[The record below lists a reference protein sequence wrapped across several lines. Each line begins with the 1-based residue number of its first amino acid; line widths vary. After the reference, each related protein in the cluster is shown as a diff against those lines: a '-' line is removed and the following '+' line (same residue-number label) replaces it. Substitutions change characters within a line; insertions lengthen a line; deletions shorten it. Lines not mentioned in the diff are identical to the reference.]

1 MSSNASKEPAYLKQ
15 ELKEEDVSKL
25 LKIIETVQK
34 DNMAF
39 DFLEPVDYQGLGL
52 YDYPKIITHPMDI
65 GTLKSNL
72 EKGEYKTFQDFSSDL
87 NLIWKNCRT
96 YNLPGSEIVKMAN
109 HCDKKF
115 KQLMEKQFKNYQ
127 SSSKGGN
134 AANKK
139 NNNNESANSGNN
151 GLTLAEKTK
160 LIEAIREQSN
170 EGLTQVVKI
179 ILKECPKG
187 IEDIDNEKL
196 QIKIDLL
203 DHRTYELINNYFE
216 KAGNTTVAAG
226 AASGGNN
233 NNAGSAEKN
242 KTPKK

>member
-1 MSSNASKEPAYLKQ
+1 MSAATSKDPAYLKQ
-15 ELKEEDVSKL
+15 EIKEEDVTKL
-25 LKIIETVQK
+25 KKIFETMEK
-34 DNMAF
+34 DNMAY
-39 DFLEPVDYQGLGL
+39 DFLEPVDYESLGL
-52 YDYPKIITHPMDI
+52 SDYPKIITHPMDL
-65 GTLKSNL
+65 GTVKKNL
-72 EKGEYKTFQDFSSDL
+72 IEGTYKTFQDFLSDI

-115 KQLMEKQFKNYQ
+115 KTLMDKNFKNYQ
-127 SSSKGGN
+127 GSKV
-134 AANKK
+134 
-139 NNNNESANSGNN
+139 SANNSKAKTENNN
-151 GLTLAEKTK
+151 GLTSTEKNK

-203 DHRTYELINNYFE
+203 DHKTYELINNYFE
-216 KAGNTTVAAG
+216 KA
-226 AASGGNN
+226 SNN
-233 NNAGSAEKN
+233 NNGANGAVDKN